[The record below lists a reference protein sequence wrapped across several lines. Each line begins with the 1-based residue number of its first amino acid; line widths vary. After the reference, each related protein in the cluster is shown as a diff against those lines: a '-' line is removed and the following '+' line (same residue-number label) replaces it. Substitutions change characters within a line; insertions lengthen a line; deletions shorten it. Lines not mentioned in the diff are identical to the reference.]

1 MPERRTAVV
10 TGGGRGVG
18 AAVARGLSASGVAV
32 LVAARTKSEVETLA
46 ATLRQS
52 GATAHATTCDVTDP
66 ASIER
71 LAVTAQDKFGQVD
84 ILINNAG
91 AALSAAVHKTS
102 LEEWNRMLA
111 INATGAFLCL
121 KAFLP
126 GMLDRGW
133 GRIVNVASTAGLMA
147 DRYISAYAASKHALV
162 GLTRAAA
169 AEAAGRGIT
178 VNAVC
183 PGYVRTDMT
192 KQTLA
197 RIMQRTGRSE
207 QEALQAVLETTPQKR
222 LIEPEEV
229 ADAVVYLCGESARG
243 INGTALIIDGG
254 GLRR

>member
-1 MPERRTAVV
+1 MVMRRSPRQEARTHTSDSRRRRLRRKDDRSSTPWERSSKRQSWRQCVPERRTAVV

-133 GRIVNVASTAGLMA
+133 GRVVNVASTAGLMA
-147 DRYISAYAASKHALV
+147 D
-162 GLTRAAA
+162 
-169 AEAAGRGIT
+169 
-178 VNAVC
+178 
-183 PGYVRTDMT
+183 
-192 KQTLA
+192 
-197 RIMQRTGRSE
+197 
-207 QEALQAVLETTPQKR
+207 
-222 LIEPEEV
+222 
-229 ADAVVYLCGESARG
+229 
-243 INGTALIIDGG
+243 
-254 GLRR
+254 